1 MINLEKIF
9 QRDDEIYVLYSHFSQ
24 SLTIFLSLYIASI
37 LNNNVIY
44 NIFNLKLF
52 LDSDFFYFTIG
63 VSLTHLVSILF
74 IKRNKNYVK
83 KYYYFFSKDIK
94 YFLLVYLF
102 FSILYFFQNFNN
114 LS

>member
-44 NIFNLKLF
+44 NIFNLPQK
-52 LDSDFFYFTIG
+52 
-63 VSLTHLVSILF
+63 
-74 IKRNKNYVK
+74 IK
-83 KYYYFFSKDIK
+83 
-94 YFLLVYLF
+94 
-102 FSILYFFQNFNN
+102 NFNF
-114 LS
+114 LG